1 MQNLRFGS
9 LAIGTELTTGQIIN
23 GNAAWL
29 SREIH
34 KLGYKTELHLTVP
47 DDRPLILKA
56 LNEAATA
63 CEVLFITGGLGP
75 TSDDFTREVVGE
87 WLGLKLEW
95 DEESWEHIASR
106 LSERGIDVQEIQ
118 KQQCY
123 YPQGSLVLQNM
134 LGTAHGFRVSV
145 PKAKIS
151 GQKLEWLIC
160 LPGPPRELEGI
171 WKDHLNSWLM
181 ETYPQKNPWVTKS
194 WDVLGQPES
203 EVATRV
209 EKFLPD
215 GNYEKAYRVH
225 LPFVEFKLSY
235 FKNDENQDWLR
246 AIDKALTGLTV
257 RFGGQDSAK
266 EFLEALVQRK
276 PAEISF
282 YDGLSMG
289 YLIHRLN
296 SFQDLMKNSN
306 VTFHGST
313 RAARDWELQPKARE
327 ELSFSVIYSISKAS
341 TASASE
347 STALSQS
354 AQAISRFYIG
364 ASLVSQEAFASPYS
378 SDLLRERE
386 RHYFVERA
394 FIHWTQCLKQAKK
407 GSA

>member
-29 SREIH
+29 SSEIH
-34 KLGYKTELHLTVP
+34 KLGYKTELHLTVA
-47 DDRPLILKA
+47 DDQPRILKA
-56 LNEAATA
+56 LNEAASA
-63 CEVLFITGGLGP
+63 CEILFITGGLGP

-95 DEESWEHIASR
+95 DEASWQHISSR
-106 LSERGIDVQEIQ
+106 LSERGIAVQEIQ

-123 YPQGSLVLQNM
+123 YPQGSIVLQNM
-134 LGTAHGFRVSV
+134 LGTAHGFRVAA

-151 GQKLEWLIC
+151 GQKLEWIIC

-171 WKDHLNSWLM
+171 WKNHLKTWLM

-203 EVATRV
+203 EIATRV
-209 EKFLPD
+209 EKHLPN

-235 FKNDENQDWLR
+235 FQNDERPEWLH
-246 AIDKALTGLTV
+246 AIDRALTGLTV

-276 PAEISF
+276 PLEICF
-282 YDGLSMG
+282 QDGLSKG

-306 VTFHGST
+306 VTFHGSSK
-313 RAARDWELQPKARE
+313 AAHALELQPKRPA
-327 ELSFSVIYSISKAS
+327 ELSFSITEAKPD
-341 TASASE
+341 SALKS
-347 STALSQS
+347 AGLSQS
-354 AQAISRFYIG
+354 AQAISRFYEG
-364 ASLVSQEAFASPYS
+364 ASLIGEEVFASPYS
-378 SDLLRERE
+378 SDLLQERE

-394 FIHWTQCLKQAKK
+394 FIHWTQCLKQATK
-407 GSA
+407 GFA